1 MSLRPLIVGALLAL
15 LVCCAAAQP
24 TKEELISELR
34 KLRKALTQF
43 KYLGRYTL
51 VATAIDQALPKLND
65 IPDGE
70 DLSLIAQKT
79 VLIPQNEALGPAG
92 LGGLI
97 RSGGS
102 GAKALEFAD
111 TGLINVLDGYFTF
124 DEIKRGTT
132 FPTMLGARRLRKYF
146 VPLVMRKGSPYALGQ
161 SKNGLSWSQIVNP
174 GIYRGKYFVAH
185 GVDALQQP

>member
-1 MSLRPLIVGALLAL
+1 M
-15 LVCCAAAQP
+15 
-24 TKEELISELR
+24 ISELR
-34 KLRKALTQF
+34 KLRKAITQL

-51 VATAIDQALPKLND
+51 IASAIDQALPKLND
-65 IPDGE
+65 IPDDE
-70 DLSLIAQKT
+70 DLSAYDQKT
-79 VLIPQNEALGPAG
+79 VLIPQNEAISTAG
-92 LGGLI
+92 LGTLV
-97 RSGGS
+97 
-102 GAKALEFAD
+102 KAGVKTMSAD
-111 TGLINVLDGYFTF
+111 KAMTFSDNGLINVLDGYFTF

-132 FPTMLGARRLRKYF
+132 FQTMLGARRLRKYF